1 MAKVATASYGVIP
14 TTYPF
19 PQAPAE
25 LARFPQADAE
35 ILRKLAQRSR
45 EIAGSAAN
53 AERKES
59 WYRHNGLRPV
69 RPMVLAEIQ
78 GCLPELAQAGHFS
91 LRCANPFARAV
102 EGALRKEQYEHEV
115 LRDDHVVEP
124 WLNLSWIARTTG
136 HVDASE
142 VHVHVADTDG
152 SLSARTWDAP
162 IKDIG
167 RDFAKL
173 RKRTY
178 SVDREGTAALR
189 DALERAVG
197 DILPVRVRGS
207 FWWTLGMTWT
217 AIDLVGLESLML
229 LMYDDPQGLHRLMQ
243 FLCDDFTAY
252 GEWLEQE
259 GLLSLNNE
267 NDYIGSGSMG
277 YTRELPRDGRP
288 GTGGAPARRSDL
300 WALLESQETVGVGPE
315 QFEEFIFPYQKKIA
329 EQYGL
334 CYYGCCEP
342 VNSRWHILKRI
353 PNLRSVS
360 VSPWA
365 DEELMARE
373 LAGRYVYSRKPKPTM
388 VSTADFDEALI
399 RADIRR
405 TLDVARGCSVEIIM
419 KDVHTLAGKPERL
432 GRWVAIVRE
441 EIDRAA

>member
-1 MAKVATASYGVIP
+1 LFAKAGFGEGVTHMAKVATASYGVIP

-178 SVDREGTAALR
+178 SVDREGTMSGYDHELVRRIASSVPTHSSTASGPMPSNSAPAAAMPSSPRSAMMSVAPNSRPSACR
-189 DALERAVG
+189 DAWR
-197 DILPVRVRGS
+197 DISTMRS
-207 FWWTLGMTWT
+207 
-217 AIDLVGLESLML
+217 A
-229 LMYDDPQGLHRLMQ
+229 
-243 FLCDDFTAY
+243 
-252 GEWLEQE
+252 
-259 GLLSLNNE
+259 
-267 NDYIGSGSMG
+267 
-277 YTRELPRDGRP
+277 PRR
-288 GTGGAPARRSDL
+288 
-300 WALLESQETVGVGPE
+300 
-315 QFEEFIFPYQKKIA
+315 FEA
-329 EQYGL
+329 
-334 CYYGCCEP
+334 
-342 VNSRWHILKRI
+342 
-353 PNLRSVS
+353 
-360 VSPWA
+360 
-365 DEELMARE
+365 
-373 LAGRYVYSRKPKPTM
+373 
-388 VSTADFDEALI
+388 STAQSPTAPSPITTTVLPGP
-399 RADIRR
+399 
-405 TLDVARGCSVEIIM
+405 T
-419 KDVHTLAGKPERL
+419 PP
-432 GRWVAIVRE
+432 
-441 EIDRAA
+441 DRAAW